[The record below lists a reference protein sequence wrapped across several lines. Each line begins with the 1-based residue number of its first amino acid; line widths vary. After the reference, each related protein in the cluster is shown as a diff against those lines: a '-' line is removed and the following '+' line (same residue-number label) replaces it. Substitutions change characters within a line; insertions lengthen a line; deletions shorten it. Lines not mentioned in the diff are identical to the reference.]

1 MNCYEDVF
9 TCIQTRT
16 TKTFLTKY
24 NYIYDEESL
33 LLDMEST
40 NLQADWEKDI
50 VKTEWEDED
59 TDAVVQYQIDTEFLH
74 LEDVDELD

>member
-1 MNCYEDVF
+1 
-9 TCIQTRT
+9 
-16 TKTFLTKY
+16 
-24 NYIYDEESL
+24 
-33 LLDMEST
+33 MEST